1 MSEESGIWCAERW
14 LDCILESREVRV
26 KVRKGRV
33 IAKRG
38 RVGDIRVQSG
48 LATAQV
54 SDDSGAL
61 YNTRVRMPAFDD
73 DVWEDIV
80 ERLQEE
86 VAHSAVLMTGRITE
100 DMMDLFDAA
109 GAELFPYD
117 LQDLTYFCTCSDMS
131 TMCVH
136 AAALHFALADA
147 IGADPFVLLEFRGR
161 TRGWLTEQL
170 KGESL
175 QEILAGSE
183 ESGGEGDATEDVQEL
198 AKTYWEAGVL
208 PHLAFRMGQ
217 RELDGD
223 ETLPVVRALG
233 PGPGETPADLIAE
246 ALTPVVVI
254 SQRQLVDIVERYLDA
269 DPGSLDTPDPT
280 VATSMDDVLVA
291 AAYQH
296 GSLTTTFVSDALG
309 VSQSEARRYL
319 RWLVEEGR
327 LVQVGRARG
336 TRYMPT
342 DMANPDEIVVERSEE
357 GASAE

>member
-1 MSEESGIWCAERW
+1 M
-14 LDCILESREVRV
+14 DCVMESRELRV
-26 KVRKGRV
+26 KIRKGRV

-38 RVGDIRVQSG
+38 RVGDIRVRSG

-54 SDDSGAL
+54 NEDSGAL
-61 YNTRVRMPAFDD
+61 YNVRVRQPPLDE
-73 DVWEDIV
+73 DVWDEIV

-86 VAHSAVLMTGRITE
+86 VAHTAVLMTGRITE

-109 GAELFPYD
+109 GAEIFPYD
-117 LQDLTYFCTCSDMS
+117 IQDLTYFCTCADMD

-136 AAALHFALADA
+136 ATAMHFALADA

-170 KGESL
+170 KSVSTSDV
-175 QEILAGSE
+175 LAEGLETPSE
-183 ESGGEGDATEDVQEL
+183 PDATEDVQEL
-198 AKTYWEAGVL
+198 GKTYWEAGVL

-217 RELDGD
+217 RELEGE

-233 PGPGETPADLIAE
+233 PGPGETQADAIAE
-246 ALTPVVVI
+246 VLAPVIVI
-254 SQRQLVDIVERYLDA
+254 SQRQLVDIVDRYLDA

-336 TRYMPT
+336 TRYVPT
-342 DMANPDEIVVERSEE
+342 DMADPDEIVTEERGDSLPV
-357 GASAE
+357 A

>member
-14 LDCILESREVRV
+14 LDCILESRDLRV

-38 RVGDIRVQSG
+38 RVGDIRIQSG

-54 SDDSGAL
+54 NDDSGAL
-61 YNTRVRMPAFDD
+61 YNTRVRQTPFDD
-73 DVWEDIV
+73 EVWEAIV
-80 ERLQEE
+80 ESLQEE

-117 LQDLTYFCTCSDMS
+117 LQDLTYFCTCSDMD
-131 TMCVH
+131 TVCVH
-136 AAALHFALADA
+136 ASALHFALSDA

-170 KGESL
+170 KGASI
-175 QEILAGSE
+175 QEILAQGAE
-183 ESGGEGDATEDVQEL
+183 TRADTDATEGVQEL
-198 AKTYWEAGVL
+198 AKSYWEAGVL

-223 ETLPVVRALG
+223 ETLPVLRALG
-233 PGPGETPADLIAE
+233 PGPGETSADLIAE

-254 SQRQLVDIVERYLDA
+254 SQRQLVDIVDRYLDA
-269 DPGSLDTPDPT
+269 DPGSLDAPDPT

-336 TRYMPT
+336 TRYVPT
-342 DMANPDEIVVERSEE
+342 DMANPDEIIIEKPDD
-357 GASAE
+357 SALAD

>member
-1 MSEESGIWCAERW
+1 MSEESGIWCADRW
-14 LDCILESREVRV
+14 LDCILESRDLRV

-38 RVGDIRVQSG
+38 RVGDIRIQSG

-54 SDDSGAL
+54 NDDSGAL
-61 YNTRVRMPAFDD
+61 YNTRVRQTPFDEE
-73 DVWEDIV
+73 VWEDIV
-80 ERLQEE
+80 ESLQEE

-100 DMMDLFDAA
+100 EMMDLFDAA

-117 LQDLTYFCTCSDMS
+117 LQDLTYFCTCSDMD
-131 TMCVH
+131 TVCVH
-136 AAALHFALADA
+136 ACALHFALSDA
-147 IGADPFVLLEFRGR
+147 MGVDPFVLLEFRGR

-170 KGESL
+170 KGASTQDL
-175 QEILAGSE
+175 LAQGAE
-183 ESGGEGDATEDVQEL
+183 VTGDTAATEDVQQL
-198 AKTYWEAGVL
+198 AKSYWEAGVL

-223 ETLPVVRALG
+223 ETLPVLRALG
-233 PGPGETPADLIAE
+233 PGPGETSADLIAE

-254 SQRQLVDIVERYLDA
+254 SQRQLVNIVDRYLDA
-269 DPGSLDTPDPT
+269 DPGSLDAPDPT

-342 DMANPDEIVVERSEE
+342 DMANPDEVVVEQPDD
-357 GASAE
+357 SALAD

>member
-1 MSEESGIWCAERW
+1 MSDESGIWVSERW
-14 LDCILESREVRV
+14 LDCVLESRELRV
-26 KVRKGRV
+26 KVRKGKV

-38 RVGDIRVQSG
+38 RVGDIRVRPG
-48 LATAQV
+48 LATATV
-54 SDDSGAL
+54 SEDSGAL
-61 YNTRVRMPAFDD
+61 HNVRVRQAPFGD

-86 VAHSAVLMTGRITE
+86 VAHTAVLMTGRITSE
-100 DMMDLFDAA
+100 MMDLFEAS
-109 GAELFPYD
+109 GAELFPFD
-117 LQDLTYFCTCSDMS
+117 VQDLTYFCTCSDMG
-131 TMCVH
+131 TMCDH
-136 AAALHFALADA
+136 AAAMHFALADA

-170 KGESL
+170 KSASTHDL
-175 QEILAGSE
+175 LAQGLDAPSE
-183 ESGGEGDATEDVQEL
+183 PDATEDVQEL
-198 AKTYWEAGVL
+198 ARTYWEAGVL

-217 RELDGD
+217 RELEGD

-233 PGPGETPADLIAE
+233 PGPGETEADIIAE
-246 ALTPVVVI
+246 VLTPIIVI
-254 SQRQLVDIVERYLDA
+254 GQRQLVDIVDRYVDA
-269 DPGSLDTPDPT
+269 EPGSGDTPDPT

-336 TRYMPT
+336 TRYVPT
-342 DMANPDEIVVERSEE
+342 DIADPDEIVVDDES
-357 GASAE
+357 GSSPAV

>member
-183 ESGGEGDATEDVQEL
+183 ESVGEGDATEDVQEL

-233 PGPGETPADLIAE
+233 PGPGETPADQIAE

>member
-14 LDCILESREVRV
+14 LDCILESRDLRV

-38 RVGDIRVQSG
+38 RVGDIRIQSG

-54 SDDSGAL
+54 NDDSGAL
-61 YNTRVRMPAFDD
+61 YNTRVRQTPFDD
-73 DVWEDIV
+73 EVWEAIV
-80 ERLQEE
+80 ESLQEE

-117 LQDLTYFCTCSDMS
+117 LQDLTYFCTCSDMD
-131 TMCVH
+131 TVCVH
-136 AAALHFALADA
+136 ASALHFALSDA
-147 IGADPFVLLEFRGR
+147 ILEFRGR

-170 KGESL
+170 KGASI
-175 QEILAGSE
+175 QEILAQGAE
-183 ESGGEGDATEDVQEL
+183 TSGDTDATEGVQEL
-198 AKTYWEAGVL
+198 AKSYWEAGVL

-223 ETLPVVRALG
+223 ETLPVLRALG
-233 PGPGETPADLIAE
+233 PGPGETSADLIAE

-254 SQRQLVDIVERYLDA
+254 SQRQLVDIVDRYLDA
-269 DPGSLDTPDPT
+269 DPGSLDAPDPT

-336 TRYMPT
+336 TRYVPT
-342 DMANPDEIVVERSEE
+342 DMANPDEIIIEKPDD
-357 GASAE
+357 SALVD